1 MQNIP
6 KDACN
11 VVGRTR
17 TGWNYQNNG
26 LTSEELNETENE
38 HLKKLESWKGSWS
51 LRGENRKW

>member
-6 KDACN
+6 KHAYN
-11 VVGRTR
+11 VVGKTR
-17 TGWNYQNNG
+17 PGQNYQNNG

-38 HLKKLESWKGSWS
+38 HLKKLESWKGNWS